1 VRLWFLR
8 QGYRRNQP
16 FVTRSRTVCCRI
28 DCRSGYLCDRG
39 HMHIGFP
46 SQNSYFANATLSKA
60 VPNWNRT
67 VSVMP
72 SGGLSGTAVMGEA
85 GLTM

>member
-8 QGYRRNQP
+8 QGYRRGQS
-16 FVTRSRTVCCRI
+16 FVTRLRTVCCRI
-28 DCRSGYLCDRG
+28 DCRSGYLCDRD

-46 SQNSYFANATLSKA
+46 SQNSYFANATLSQA

-72 SGGLSGTAVMGEA
+72 SGG
-85 GLTM
+85 